1 MPRPDSPELDPL
13 PPARPASLAQIA
25 SAVFWSFF
33 GIRRGKDMA
42 RDTATIKPLHIVIA
56 GLIAGI
62 LFVLALIALVTFLTR
77 KL

>member
-1 MPRPDSPELDPL
+1 
-13 PPARPASLAQIA
+13 
-25 SAVFWSFF
+25 V
-33 GIRRGKDMA
+33 A